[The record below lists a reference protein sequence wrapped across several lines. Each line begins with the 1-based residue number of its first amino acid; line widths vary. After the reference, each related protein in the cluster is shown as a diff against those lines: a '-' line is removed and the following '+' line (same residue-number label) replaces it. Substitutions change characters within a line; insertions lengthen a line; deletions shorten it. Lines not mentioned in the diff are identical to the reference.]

1 MNTNKTETILLV
13 DDDDA
18 ILEISSEFFELKGYR
33 IITANDGLQALTM
46 ITTESIDCCVT
57 DINMPNMDGMELAEQ
72 IRKIDNTIPV
82 IIMTGYP
89 SLQNSIKT
97 LQNGV
102 VDFLIKPVHL
112 NQMELS
118 IQRVFRQRKIF
129 IENILYKKEAEKKA
143 KLERLNRELNLK
155 VNELNIL
162 NRIMS
167 DLTKASS
174 GRDVFRRVTEMT
186 MSLTSANEARFYLVN
201 ESLERPFEVTANFKN
216 QNEKYMASEFVSLSE
231 KNDIKTRAKTNLA
244 LDKFLLSVAAN
255 GNPLL
260 IADNRTVNQL
270 PHKIRS
276 FMAVPLCIQESIFG
290 LLTAAITD
298 GNTFFNAK
306 DLYYLT
312 FMLKRAAYVVENLAL
327 YENIYENLLST
338 LYALVNALE
347 ARDSYTQQHS
357 IRVAALAVLLGQEMN
372 LTSEEIDILNVAGRL
387 HDIGKIGVRDDI
399 LLKRGPLTS
408 DEFME
413 IAKHPLTGASII
425 AQLGLWEREQI
436 IIKHHHERFD
446 GKGYPDGLKGHS
458 IPLLARIMAV
468 ADAYDAMASDRVYRK
483 RLSFGGVLKRIEE
496 ESGRQFD
503 PALVKV
509 FQKVYRKGGLQRHL
523 PDKMTRS
530 PKSPQG

>member
-1 MNTNKTETILLV
+1 MKSETTETILLV

-18 ILEISSEFFELKGYR
+18 ILEISSEYFELKGYR
-33 IITANDGLQALTM
+33 IITATDGVQALN
-46 ITTESIDCCVT
+46 IIKNEKIDCCVT
-57 DINMPNMDGMELAEQ
+57 DINMPQMDGMKLAEQ
-72 IRKIDNTIPV
+72 LRKIDNTIPV

-118 IQRVFRQRKIF
+118 IQRVFRQRQLF
-129 IENILYKKEAEKKA
+129 IENILYKKEAESKA
-143 KLERLNRELNLK
+143 KLKRLNRELHLK

-167 DLTKASS
+167 DLTESSS
-174 GRDVFRRVTEMT
+174 GGDVFRRVTEMT
-186 MSLTSANEARFYLVN
+186 ITLTSATEARFYIINDALN
-201 ESLERPFEVTANFKN
+201 YPFEIMSHVKEPSGQDRVAEFRALSGAGPTKMKN
-216 QNEKYMASEFVSLSE
+216 GHRQE
-231 KNDIKTRAKTNLA
+231 
-244 LDKFLLSVAAN
+244 LDQFLLNIAAN
-255 GNPLL
+255 GRPLL
-260 IADNRTVNQL
+260 IADSRTTGQL
-270 PHKIRS
+270 PREICS
-276 FMAVPLCIQESIFG
+276 FIAVPLCIQESVFG
-290 LLTAAITD
+290 LLTAAITKD
-298 GNTFFNAK
+298 RAFFDTK

-357 IRVAALAVLLGQEMN
+357 IRVAAIASLLGEKMN
-372 LTSEEIDILNVAGRL
+372 LSSEELDILNVAGRL

-399 LLKRGPLTS
+399 LLKKGPLTP
-408 DEFME
+408 DQFLE
-413 IAKHPLTGASII
+413 ITKHPLIGANII
-425 AQLGLWEREQI
+425 AQLGLWEREQV

-446 GKGYPDGLKGHS
+446 GNGYPDGLKGAA

-468 ADAYDAMASDRVYRK
+468 ADACDAMASDRVYRK
-483 RLSFGGVLKRIEE
+483 RLSFDGVFRRINE
-496 ESGRQFD
+496 ESGAQFD
-503 PALVKV
+503 PDIVKV
-509 FQKVYRKGGLQRHL
+509 FKKVYHQGKLKQYL
-523 PDKMTRS
+523 PEKVD
-530 PKSPQG
+530 

>member
-1 MNTNKTETILLV
+1 MNPEPIETILIV
-13 DDDDA
+13 DDDDS
-18 ILEISSEFFELKGYR
+18 ILEISNEYFELKGYR
-33 IITANDGLQALTM
+33 VITAGNGMQALAIIKKETV
-46 ITTESIDCCVT
+46 DCCVT
-57 DINMPNMDGMELAEQ
+57 DINMPYMDGMELAEQ

-118 IQRVFRQRKIF
+118 IQRVFRQRKLF
-129 IENILYKKEAEKKA
+129 IENILYKKEAESKA
-143 KLERLNRELNLK
+143 KLEKLNRELHLK

-167 DLTKASS
+167 DLTETSS

-186 MSLTSANEARFYLVN
+186 ITLTSATEARFYIIN
-201 ESLERPFEVTANFKN
+201 EALKHPFEVTANFK
-216 QNEKYMASEFVSLSE
+216 QPTGHHEVSESGASSALKGISSE
-231 KNDIKTRAKTNLA
+231 NGQCSA
-244 LDKFLLSVAAN
+244 LDRFLLTIAAD
-255 GNPLL
+255 GRPLL
-260 IADNRTVNQL
+260 VADSRTTSQL
-270 PHKIRS
+270 PRGICS
-276 FMAVPLCIQESIFG
+276 FIAIPLCIQEKVFG
-290 LLTAAITD
+290 LLTAAIKND
-298 GNTFFNAK
+298 NTFFNPK

-312 FMLKRAAYVVENLAL
+312 FMLKRAAYVVENWAL

-357 IRVAALAVLLGQEMN
+357 IRVAALAAVLGKEMN
-372 LTSEEIDILNVAGRL
+372 LTGEELDILNVAGRL

-399 LLKRGPLTS
+399 LLKKGSLTS
-408 DEFME
+408 EEFLE
-413 IAKHPLTGASII
+413 IEKHPLIGANII
-425 AQLGLWEREQI
+425 GQLGLWEREQI

-446 GKGYPDGLKGHS
+446 GKGYPDGLQRND

-468 ADAYDAMASDRVYRK
+468 ADACDAMASDRVYRK
-483 RLSFGGVLKRIEE
+483 RLSFDGVLKRIDEE
-496 ESGRQFD
+496 TGTQFD
-503 PALVKV
+503 PDVVKV
-509 FQKVYRKGGLQRHL
+509 FKKVYHQGKLKQYL
-523 PDKMTRS
+523 PEKNN
-530 PKSPQG
+530 